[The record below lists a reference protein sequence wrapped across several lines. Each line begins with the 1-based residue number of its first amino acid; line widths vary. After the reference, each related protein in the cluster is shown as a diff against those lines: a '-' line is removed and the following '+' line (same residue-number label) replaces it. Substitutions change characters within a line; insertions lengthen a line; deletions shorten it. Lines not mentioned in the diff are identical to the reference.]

1 MLTIYITSTVF
12 LTMFLSQSVKYLA
25 RFVKRKRFSA
35 KHLVFT
41 YLWASGAP
49 STHTSIMF
57 STLTQMILFF
67 GLDSPIVLVTLLFMS
82 YEIYRIL
89 NQRKG
94 YEAFEALFGKILD
107 KKANEQDF
115 YKLKDMLG
123 HSIFDIIMGALLGT
137 FIGVVAYHYY
147 GNSIKPLIVN

>member
-1 MLTIYITSTVF
+1 MLTIYITSTVIF
-12 LTMFLSQSVKYLA
+12 TMFLSATVKYLA
-25 RFVKRKRFSA
+25 KIIKKKRFST
-35 KHLVFT
+35 KELVFT

-49 STHTSIMF
+49 SNHTAIMF

-123 HSIFDIIMGALLGT
+123 HSIFDIVMGALLGT

>member
-1 MLTIYITSTVF
+1 VGKL
-12 LTMFLSQSVKYLA
+12 VKG
-25 RFVKRKRFSA
+25 KRFST

-67 GLDSPIVLVTLLFMS
+67 GLDNPVVLVTLLFMS

-94 YEAFEALFGKILD
+94 YEAFETLFGKILD
-107 KKANEQDF
+107 QQANEKDF

-123 HSIFDIIMGALLGT
+123 HSIFDTVMGALLGT

-147 GNSIKPLIVN
+147 GYSVKPSITN

>member
-1 MLTIYITSTVF
+1 MLTIYIISTVL
-12 LTMFLSQSVKYLA
+12 LTMFLSQSAKYVA
-25 RFVKRKRFSA
+25 KVIKTKHFSV

-57 STLTQMILFF
+57 ATLTQMILFF

-89 NQRKG
+89 NQRRG
-94 YEAFEALFGKILD
+94 YEAFEVLFGKILD
-107 KKANEQDF
+107 QKANEKDF

-123 HSIFDIIMGALLGT
+123 HSIFDIVIGALLGT
-137 FIGVVAYHYY
+137 SIGVVAYHYY
-147 GNSIKPLIVN
+147 GNSIKPFIIN

>member
-1 MLTIYITSTVF
+1 MLTIYITFSVF
-12 LTMFLSQSVKYLA
+12 LTMFLSQTVKYLT
-25 RFVKRKRFSA
+25 RIVRRKQFSA
-35 KHLVFT
+35 KELVFT

-67 GLDSPIVLVTLLFMS
+67 GLDNPVVLVTLLFMS

-107 KKANEQDF
+107 QKANEKDF

-123 HSIFDIIMGALLGT
+123 HSIFDTVIGALFGT
-137 FIGVVAYHYY
+137 FIGYMAYHYY
-147 GNSIKPLIVN
+147 GYTVKPFVTN

>member
-1 MLTIYITSTVF
+1 MLTIYITFSVF
-12 LTMFLSQSVKYLA
+12 LTMFLSQTLKYVS
-25 RFVKRKRFSA
+25 RIIKKKKFST
-35 KHLVFT
+35 KDLVFT

-57 STLTQMILFF
+57 STLTQLILFF
-67 GLDSPIVLVTLLFMS
+67 GLDNPIVLVTLLFMS

-107 KKANEQDF
+107 QKANEKDF

-123 HSIFDIIMGALLGT
+123 HSIFDTIMGALFGT
-137 FIGVVAYHYY
+137 FIGYISYHYY
-147 GNSIKPLIVN
+147 GYSVKAVIVN